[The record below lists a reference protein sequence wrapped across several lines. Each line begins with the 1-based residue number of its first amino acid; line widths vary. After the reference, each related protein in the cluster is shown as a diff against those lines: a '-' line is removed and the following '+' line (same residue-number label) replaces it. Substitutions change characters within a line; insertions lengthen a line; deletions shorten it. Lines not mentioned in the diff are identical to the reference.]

1 MKIKRLIRNR
11 FVQKWF
17 FTLLAL
23 ISVLFM
29 SFILY
34 TRSNSEKILQ
44 AEHLAYGELQT
55 NRLTSQLDD
64 SFSSCSQIPILI
76 NANQWSRLFMINAK
90 PELLFPN
97 IYSQLYS
104 QLTAYK
110 TAFSA
115 LDSIYLY
122 SAASDRYFCTSVDF
136 PCSYQWLKDINCL
149 TVEEISDTP
158 QYAARCKND
167 LYPYLIT
174 IYYPVSLYD
183 AKNMIVININIS
195 KLSALQENQENL
207 TQRIYIISDDG
218 QLLYRK
224 NQENMPE
231 SIENVETLAHFD
243 DQQKFF
249 SCYVDGSE
257 PYVYVQQHSEQ
268 YPWYYVTV
276 TNTQS
281 YYGKSVELYDS
292 LLTMIPWLILLALL
306 IIIWLVL
313 LATHPI
319 RTISEFLENPLSQM
333 PENIPDSETQ
343 SIIRKFLN
351 YMQANQAL
359 SDELQKQVHQ
369 QNEATFWALQS
380 QINPHFLLNTLN
392 LIRNAE
398 IDTLGYDHSAPKLTL
413 ALSRLLQY
421 ALDST
426 NLVPLKT
433 EFRYTDLFLHILNL
447 RYENKLHIELQKDE
461 AVDEVLVPKLIL
473 QPLIENAVFHGCSP
487 QLHISNRILV
497 TAKKEEDICK
507 ITVSDNGVG
516 MPPEQLQALRDA
528 VAALDDI
535 PSDSIGLRNVA
546 LRMHLTFGENFSFQ
560 IDSQPNEGTTITLT
574 FPFPGN

>member
-1 MKIKRLIRNR
+1 MKIKKLVRNG
-11 FVQKWF
+11 FVQKWC
-17 FTLLAL
+17 FTLLVLNSAL
-23 ISVLFM
+23 FVGFL
-29 SFILY
+29 LY
-34 TRSNSEKILQ
+34 PRANSEKDVQ
-44 AEHLAYGELQT
+44 TEHTAYGELQT
-55 NRLTSQLDD
+55 DRLTSQLDD
-64 SFSSCSQIPILI
+64 NFSGSSQIPILLQT
-76 NANQWSRLFMINAK
+76 NQWARLFMLSEEPN
-90 PELLFPN
+90 LLFSD
-97 IYSQLYS
+97 IYDQLNT
-104 QLTAYK
+104 QLVAYK

-122 SAASDRYFCTSVDF
+122 SAASDSFFHYDSDF
-136 PCSYQWLKDINCL
+136 PCSYQLLGDENCL
-149 TVEEISDTP
+149 TVEEIPDEP
-158 QYAARCKND
+158 LYIYRRKND

-174 IYYPVSLYD
+174 LYYPVFLYNT
-183 AKNMIVININIS
+183 KNMIVVNIDIS
-195 KLSALQENQENL
+195 KLSALQENQGNSM
-207 TQRIYIISDDG
+207 QSIYIISDDG

-231 SIENVETLAHFD
+231 SIDRITELTYFD
-243 DQQKFF
+243 INQDFY
-249 SCYVDGSE
+249 SRYVNDAE
-257 PYVYVQQHSEQ
+257 PYVYVQQHSEK

-276 TNTQS
+276 TETQN
-281 YYGKSVELYDS
+281 YFGKSVNLYDS
-292 LLTMIPWLILLALL
+292 LLTAIPWLILLALL

-351 YMQANQAL
+351 YMQANQTL
-359 SDELQKQVHQ
+359 SEELQKQVQQ

-398 IDTLGYDHSAPKLTL
+398 LDTLGYDHSAPKLTL

-433 EFRYTDLFLHILNL
+433 EFHYTNLFLHILNL
-447 RYENKLHIELQKDE
+447 RYENKLHIDIQKDD

-487 QLHISNRILV
+487 QLHISNQIVV
-497 TAKKEEDICK
+497 TAKAKEDLCQ
-507 ITVSDNGVG
+507 ITVQDNGVG
-516 MPPEQLQALRDA
+516 MPPEQLEALRSA
-528 VAALDDI
+528 VANLNDI
-535 PSDSIGLRNVA
+535 PSDSIGLKNVA
-546 LRMHLTFGENFSFQ
+546 LRMHLTYGEHFTFH
-560 IDSQPNEGTTITLT
+560 IDSHLNEGTLITLT
-574 FPFPGN
+574 FPFPGQ

>member
-1 MKIKRLIRNR
+1 MKIKKLIGNV

-23 ISVLFM
+23 ISALFVC
-29 SFILY
+29 FILY
-34 TRSNSEKILQ
+34 TRSNSQKVLQ
-44 AEHLAYGELQT
+44 SEHIAYGELQT
-55 NRLTSQLDD
+55 DRLTSQLDD
-64 SFSSCSQIPILI
+64 SFTGCSQIPILLET
-76 NANQWSRLFMINAK
+76 NQWARLFMLSEE
-90 PELLFPN
+90 PDLLFSG
-97 IYSQLYS
+97 IYDQLDT
-104 QLTAYK
+104 QLAAYK

-122 SAASDRYFCTSVDF
+122 SAASDSFFRSGSDT
-136 PCSYQWLKDINCL
+136 PRSYQLLGDENCL
-149 TVEEISDTP
+149 TVEEIPDEI
-158 QYAARCKND
+158 QYVARRKDD

-174 IYYPVSLYD
+174 IYYPALLHDS
-183 AKNMIVININIS
+183 KSMIVVNINIS
-195 KLSALQENQENL
+195 KISALQENQGNSM
-207 TQRIYIISDDG
+207 QRIYIVSDDG
-218 QLLYRK
+218 KLLYRK

-231 SIENVETLAHFD
+231 SIKNVEALAHFD
-243 DQQKFF
+243 GQQDFF
-249 SCYVDGSE
+249 SCYVDGAK
-257 PYVYVQQHSEQ
+257 PYVYVQQHSEK

-276 TNTQS
+276 TDTQN
-281 YYGKSVELYDS
+281 YYGKSVNFYDS
-292 LLTMIPWLILLALL
+292 LVTVIPWLALLALL
-306 IIIWLVL
+306 VIVWLVL

-359 SDELQKQVHQ
+359 SEELQKQIQQ

-392 LIRNAE
+392 LIRNTE
-398 IDTLGYDHSAPKLTL
+398 LDTLGYDHSAPKLTL

-447 RYENKLHIELQKDE
+447 RYKNKLRIEIQKEDD
-461 AVDEVLVPKLIL
+461 VDEVLVTKLIL

-487 QLHISNRILV
+487 QLHVSNRILV
-497 TAKKEEDICK
+497 TAKREEDLCK

-516 MPPEQLQALRDA
+516 MPPEQLQDLRDA
-528 VAALDDI
+528 VADLDDI

-546 LRMHLTFGENFSFQ
+546 LRMHLTYGESFSFQ
-560 IDSQPNEGTTITLT
+560 IDSQPGQGTVITLT
-574 FPFPGN
+574 FPFPGK